1 MLFRACCPNTRCG
14 RHVEVDGHQLGVRSI
29 CPACRRP
36 FQPSAPFGPAELD
49 RTIRYHVLERI
60 GGGGMGEVFR
70 AWDYRLDRQVALKLP
85 LEASRRSRELLDR
98 FQIEVEAVERLNHEN
113 LCKLLDHDVGHLP
126 PFLTMEYLEG
136 GSLEE
141 RVGAYRE
148 SEAAEALGLVR
159 TLAMGLEHA
168 HRHGVVHRDIKP
180 TNVLFGNDGRPR
192 IADFGL
198 ALLTDRPLDAR
209 ITEVHQVLG
218 SLLYMSPEQ
227 VEGVRGSI
235 DRPTDIYSLG
245 ILMFRLLTGEFPYQN
260 PLEDQN
266 RSAIIQEIRDGLT
279 VVPSSRRGDLDAR
292 IDGIFRKAT
301 EREPSRRYHSMNA
314 MADDLG
320 ESLGFPTAPI
330 VMRIQQLGESG
341 ASDPSPTVALS
352 PSAGHLILARVAA
365 GSFDMGSSEGYFGNE
380 TPVRRVTLT
389 RDFLLGVFP
398 VTQGQYR
405 RLMGGAAAPYFA
417 GIDAAPMENVT
428 WLDAIHFCN
437 ALSEVEDLPPYYRID
452 GEQVACRGGTGYRL
466 PTEAEW
472 EFACRAGTA
481 GSYSFGE
488 DPALLP
494 QHAWFQEN
502 ARDSVQPVGFWPAN
516 ALGLHDMHG
525 NVWEW
530 CWDWYGTYDAA
541 GYTDPAGPSN
551 GSARVLR
558 GGSWYDP
565 APSLCSS
572 ARLSWEPNDTEMK
585 AWRFGFRVARDSFRV
600 S

>member
-14 RHVEVDGHQLGVRSI
+14 RYVEVDGKQLGVRSI

-36 FQPSAPFGPAELD
+36 FEPVAPFGPPELD
-49 RTIRYHVLERI
+49 RTIRYHVMARI

-70 AWDYRLDRQVALKLP
+70 AWDYRLDRQVALKVP
-85 LEASRRSRELLDR
+85 LEASPRSREVLDR
-98 FQIEVEAVERLNHEN
+98 FQIEIEAVERLNHEN
-113 LCKLLDHDVGHLP
+113 LCKLLDHDVGYMP

-136 GSLEE
+136 GSLED
-141 RVGAYRE
+141 RVGDYRE
-148 SEAAEALGLVR
+148 ASAADVLSLVR
-159 TLAMGLEHA
+159 TLALGLEHA

-180 TNVLFGNDGRPR
+180 TNVLFGADGRPR

-209 ITEVHQVLG
+209 ITEVHEVLG

-227 VEGVRGSI
+227 IEGGRGTI

-245 ILMFRLLTGEFPYQN
+245 ILMFRLLTGGFPYRD
-260 PLEDQN
+260 PVEDRN
-266 RSAIIQEIRDGLT
+266 WSAIIREIRDGLT
-279 VVPSSRRGDLDAR
+279 VVPSSRRADLDGR
-292 IDGIFRKAT
+292 IDAIFRKAT
-301 EREPSRRYHSMNA
+301 ERDAGRRYHSMNA

-320 ESLGFPTAPI
+320 ELLGMPSPPT
-330 VMRIQQLGESG
+330 VMRIQQLTDWT
-341 ASDPSPTVALS
+341 ASDPSPTVALA
-352 PSAGHLILARVAA
+352 PSAGHLILARIPA
-365 GSFDMGSSEGYFGNE
+365 GSFEMGSSENEFGDE
-380 TPVRRVTLT
+380 TPVRPVTLT
-389 RDFLLGVFP
+389 HNFLLGVFP

-405 RLMGGAAAPYFA
+405 RLMGMAATPYFS

-437 ALSEVEDLPPYYRID
+437 ALSEVEGMPAYYGID
-452 GEQVACRGGTGYRL
+452 GERVTCLGTTGYRL

-472 EFACRAGTA
+472 EYACRAGSA
-481 GSYSFGE
+481 AAYNFG
-488 DPALLP
+488 DDLALLP
-494 QHAWFQEN
+494 QHAWFQDN
-502 ARDSVQPVGFWPAN
+502 SRDSVQPVGFWPAN
-516 ALGLHDMHG
+516 AFGLHDMHG

-530 CWDWYGTYDAA
+530 CWDWYGPYDPTACV
-541 GYTDPAGPSN
+541 DPRGPAR

-572 ARLSWEPNDTEMK
+572 ARLSWVPNDTEMK
-585 AWRFGFRVARDSFRV
+585 AWKFGFRVARDPDADL
-600 S
+600 